1 MTRRVTC
8 TVALLISAASVFA
21 QNETPDVTTQK
32 LADNVYM
39 LQGNGGNI
47 GLLVG
52 KDGPVMVDDQYAP
65 MSDKIKAA
73 VAKLTDQPV
82 KFLINTHWHGDH
94 TGGNENFGKAGAIIV
109 AHDNVRKRMNTE
121 QFMEAFGRTVEASP
135 PIALPIVTFSDTT
148 TLYWND
154 EEIRVIHVDPAH
166 TDGDSIIYFTKAN
179 VLHTGDCFFNG
190 MYPFIDP
197 SSGGS
202 IDGMIAASERILEL
216 VNDETKIIPGHGP
229 AGSAEDVREF
239 RNMLQT
245 ARDNIQKLID
255 VGKTKDETIAAKPTA
270 ELDAKWG
277 NGYFKPDMWVGIVY
291 LGMKKD

>member
-135 PIALPIVTFSDTT
+135 PIALP
-148 TLYWND
+148 
-154 EEIRVIHVDPAH
+154 
-166 TDGDSIIYFTKAN
+166 
-179 VLHTGDCFFNG
+179 
-190 MYPFIDP
+190 
-197 SSGGS
+197 
-202 IDGMIAASERILEL
+202 
-216 VNDETKIIPGHGP
+216 
-229 AGSAEDVREF
+229 
-239 RNMLQT
+239 
-245 ARDNIQKLID
+245 
-255 VGKTKDETIAAKPTA
+255 
-270 ELDAKWG
+270 
-277 NGYFKPDMWVGIVY
+277 
-291 LGMKKD
+291 

>member
-1 MTRRVTC
+1 
-8 TVALLISAASVFA
+8 S
-21 QNETPDVTTQK
+21 
-32 LADNVYM
+32 
-39 LQGNGGNI
+39 
-47 GLLVG
+47 
-52 KDGPVMVDDQYAP
+52 AP
-65 MSDKIKAA
+65 MSDKIHAA
-73 VAKLTDQPV
+73 VAKLPEQPV
-82 KFLINTHWHGDH
+82 KCLNNTHWHGDH
-94 TGGNENFGKAGAIIV
+94 TGGTENFGKAGAIIV